1 MTELDEGEREEFFRL
16 KKIQKNKEKHRN
28 AAEIERKKWMD
39 DQLANLTINDG
50 KFIGSVPDPINLAD
64 TTDQDLLF

>member
-16 KKIQKNKEKHRN
+16 KKIQKNKEKHRE
-28 AAEIERKKWMD
+28 AAAHERQKWLDKQIELVRMD
-39 DQLANLTINDG
+39 NGVSAKMLSEPL
-50 KFIGSVPDPINLAD
+50 NLAD